1 MRDTMACEIRAA
13 MAASM
18 AASVAS
24 LLASQLIG
32 WALVE
37 NVTLDGRVAPSL
49 PSPSSSHSVSCAS
62 ASGNIASGDADDDRL
77 SRNGDD
83 RDEDD
88 GIDKDADVDGRMVGL
103 RSVEDA
109 GDNAERDKECGSDC
123 SRLVPTAI
131 PERPPPPPLPL
142 AFPEPTLPL

>member
-1 MRDTMACEIRAA
+1 

-18 AASVAS
+18 ATSVAS
-24 LLASQLIG
+24 LLAPPSIG
-32 WALVE
+32 CALVE

-62 ASGNIASGDADDDRL
+62 ASGNIASDDDDDRL

-88 GIDKDADVDGRMVGL
+88 GIDKDADVDGRMFGL
-103 RSVEDA
+103 RSVDDA
-109 GDNAERDKECGSDC
+109 GDNAERDKECGGDC
-123 SRLVPTAI
+123 SRFVLAPT
-131 PERPPPPPLPL
+131 PERPPPPLPL
-142 AFPEPTLPL
+142 VFPEPTLPF